1 MRSCDSCT
9 RFRVSKMSCRATI
22 NRMRAKYKI
31 TRVTVVTCARV
42 SRCVNSQ
49 VTREYWL
56 VHSQVTREYCMSCSL
71 ASYSRVY
78 CMSCSLA
85 SYSRVL
91 AYSLASYSRV
101 LACSLASYLLACS
114 LASYSRI
121 TTLTL
126 ASCLCPHATHV

>member
-31 TRVTVVTCARV
+31 TRVIVVTCARV

-49 VTREYWL
+49 VTREY
-56 VHSQVTREYCMSCSL
+56 
-71 ASYSRVY
+71 

-91 AYSLASYSRV
+91 SCSLASYSRVLSDSLASYSRV
-101 LACSLASYLLACS
+101 LASSLASYLLACS
-114 LASYSRI
+114 LASYSRV
-121 TTLTL
+121 LSCSL
-126 ASCLCPHATHV
+126 ASYSRQRSYIRGIGNGCN